1 MEAGM
6 KKFGKFLFGA
16 MLGGLV
22 GSGVALLFAPAS
34 GKATQQEIVAYFDHL
49 KDEVQQAAD
58 EKRAELEDQLRTLQS
73 GKNVTIEEKEA

>member
-1 MEAGM
+1 M

-49 KDEVQQAAD
+49 KDEVQRAAD
-58 EKRAELEDQLRTLQS
+58 EKRVELEDQLHTLQS
-73 GKNVTIEEKEA
+73 GKNVAIEEKQA